1 MDQPTDK
8 STLSSIKPYCLHAK
22 NKLHMLSSREQFN
35 DYLTLKLPQRWL
47 WEAWHQFICDKLV
60 SDSNNAILLYQLIS
74 NSDIRSTCTY
84 THSDP
89 PHTNKWTR
97 TTSTCF
103 SVFSHSTFP
112 PLMQPTKIQRGCYI
126 YVCSHAYTRPVCFC
140 VRTCTLNPRPPPT
153 WWNVSDLGLPAFKP
167 HLLFTHSPSLSLAP
181 HTIIPFPTAP
191 AQEIADLFCIATMNF
206 KWVLLKESSQPLL

>member
-89 PHTNKWTR
+89 PTQTNEHGLLQHVSLSFFSQYISSFDAANKNPKGVLHLCVF
-97 TTSTCF
+97 TCIHQAC
-103 SVFSHSTFP
+103 VLLCAYMHS
-112 PLMQPTKIQRGCYI
+112 Q
-126 YVCSHAYTRPVCFC
+126 
-140 VRTCTLNPRPPPT
+140 PPPT
-153 WWNVSDLGLPAFKP
+153 PDMMECVRLG
-167 HLLFTHSPSLSLAP
+167 
-181 HTIIPFPTAP
+181 TAS
-191 AQEIADLFCIATMNF
+191 
-206 KWVLLKESSQPLL
+206 V